1 MLLILYGNICLINMI
16 MRNNHQFLGSYFDGH
31 EAMVYGK
38 THNNCNHK
46 VFNQFTYY
54 LVKNP
59 LFQESI
65 ENEVFPNK
73 MHYIAQNSTST
84 KSIN

>member
-1 MLLILYGNICLINMI
+1 MKQFYMYKYDYAIIF
-16 MRNNHQFLGSYFDGH
+16 QFLGTYFDGQ
-31 EAMVYGK
+31 EAMVYSK
-38 THNNCNHK
+38 THNNCNHE

-73 MHYIAQNSTST
+73 MHYIAQSTEY
-84 KSIN
+84 KIH

>member
-1 MLLILYGNICLINMI
+1 
-16 MRNNHQFLGSYFDGH
+16 
-31 EAMVYGK
+31 MVYSK
-38 THNNCNHK
+38 THNNCNHE

-84 KSIN
+84 KSINCVVEMKEYFTHFQPLRFLREINFMD